1 MEKKKKLV
9 SKKLIKKKTVFSEN
23 GAAIVL
29 SFPPPPPPPLSSLS
43 LLIRYPHKA
52 ETLTEGRV
60 GSRKSVSYLQVVQGV
75 LIRNQHLD
83 FDIRTSEL

>member
-1 MEKKKKLV
+1 MFSEIGAAIV
-9 SKKLIKKKTVFSEN
+9 SEN

-29 SFPPPPPPPLSSLS
+29 SFPPPPPPLSSLS

-52 ETLTEGRV
+52 EALTEGRV